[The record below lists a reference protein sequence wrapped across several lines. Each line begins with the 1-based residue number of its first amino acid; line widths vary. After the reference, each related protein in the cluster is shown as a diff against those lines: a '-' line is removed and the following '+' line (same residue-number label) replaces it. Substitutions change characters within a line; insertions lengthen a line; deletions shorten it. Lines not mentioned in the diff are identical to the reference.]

1 MELNTILNI
10 CIAYNLTFDEFFLIY
25 MTLLAR
31 DEENHEEYINKWFSN
46 GGKDRLRDLFNSLKN
61 KGIIHKDYNPDVYN
75 PNNVEFNKNFLKGW
89 YKQSGEMGQEL
100 FNEYPPFLSIN
111 GRLMSLRN
119 IAKKFYSLDDF
130 YFYYSS
136 TIGHNPDK
144 HKEIMELVK
153 WGKENDL
160 IRVGILEFIASHKWD
175 ELKYL
180 KENNMQGEI
189 TSSLNV
195 YESV

>member
-31 DEENHEEYINKWFSN
+31 DEENHEEFINKWFSN
-46 GGKDRLRDLFNSLKN
+46 GGKDRLRDLFNSLKS
-61 KGIIHKDYNPDVYN
+61 KGIIHKDYNPEVYN

-100 FNEYPPFLSIN
+100 WNAYPNFVEIKN
-111 GRLMSLRN
+111 RLCSLKN
-119 IAKKFYSLDDF
+119 ISKKFYSLDDF

-144 HKEIMELVK
+144 HKEVMDLLN
-153 WGKENDL
+153 WGKENNL
-160 IRVGILEFIASHKWD
+160 INYGILEFCASQKW
-175 ELKYL
+175 LLL
-180 KENNMQGEI
+180 KEMKEKGLDNKVVDSI
-189 TSSLNV
+189 
-195 YESV
+195 YID

>member
-31 DEENHEEYINKWFSN
+31 DEENHEEFINKWFSN
-46 GGKDRLRDLFNSLKN
+46 GGKDRLRDLFNSLKS
-61 KGIIHKDYNPDVYN
+61 KGIIHKDYNPEVYN

-189 TSSLNV
+189 ASSLNV
-195 YESV
+195 YESI

>member
-75 PNNVEFNKNFLKGW
+75 PNNIEFNKNFLKGW

-130 YFYYSS
+130 YFYYSA

-189 TSSLNV
+189 ASSLNV
-195 YESV
+195 YESI

>member
-46 GGKDRLRDLFNSLKN
+46 GGKDRLRDLFNSLKS
-61 KGIIHKDYNPDVYN
+61 KGIIHKDYNPEVYN

-189 TSSLNV
+189 ASSLNV
-195 YESV
+195 YESI

>member
-136 TIGHNPDK
+136 TIGHSPDK
-144 HKEIMELVK
+144 HKEIMELLK
-153 WGKENDL
+153 WGKDNDL

-189 TSSLNV
+189 ASSLNV
-195 YESV
+195 YESI